1 LSDVSKEKVEWLR
14 DVFVGISL
22 LRRESASS
30 QDNSRSRRRQAE
42 AILDRAG
49 IRAGSALSHRA
60 GKDHADKKDAQ

>member
-1 LSDVSKEKVEWLR
+1 MSDVSKEKVEWLR

-30 QDNSRSRRRQAE
+30 QDSSRSRRRQAE

-49 IRAGSALSHRA
+49 IRADRVT
-60 GKDHADKKDAQ
+60 DQRRDKNSPKQMGV